1 METVSIWAAP
11 PAHGTSAPARHFE
24 TAFALCLKLSG
35 AATVGMIF
43 LGDAVSTMKLV
54 SIALILAGV
63 AGLNLSGVTS

>member
-35 AATVGMIF
+35 AAG
-43 LGDAVSTMKLV
+43 
-54 SIALILAGV
+54 ILMRLPRLAWPLWVVRDGTG
-63 AGLNLSGVTS
+63 AACRLATRSGHC